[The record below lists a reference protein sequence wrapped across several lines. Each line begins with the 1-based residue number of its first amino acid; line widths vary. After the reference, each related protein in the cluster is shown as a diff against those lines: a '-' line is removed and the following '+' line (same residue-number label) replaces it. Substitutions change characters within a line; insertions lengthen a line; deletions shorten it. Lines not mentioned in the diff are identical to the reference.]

1 MQRTGSTVQLE
12 RQRAG
17 GQGIHAGERTA
28 CGRGVGDQS
37 PLRAYA
43 VRVRVAWL
51 MLDGIGLMPAHA
63 ASPFQGDLPTLERL
77 GIAATSLE
85 TRADWVTRSIDA
97 RLGVDGLPQ
106 SGTGQTTILTGVNAA
121 AEMGRHYGPWVSP
134 SLKPILTGNVLKRV
148 SDAGGTVRLANFYPP
163 QYLAALESG
172 KTRLNA
178 IATAALSAGAR
189 LEGRDGLGIAPMLR
203 DPQGAANPQQIKL
216 WAREFT
222 GSSATVT
229 LFDQWWS
236 DSVGHEMNLSEGQ
249 AFAARLE
256 VFCAAVLEAKSA
268 DTLFLVTSDH
278 GNFED
283 LSVKTHTVSPVPLA
297 AVGIGALEFA
307 GVTDLTGIAPALA
320 RVLSLG

>member
-1 MQRTGSTVQLE
+1 
-12 RQRAG
+12 
-17 GQGIHAGERTA
+17 
-28 CGRGVGDQS
+28 
-37 PLRAYA
+37 
-43 VRVRVAWL
+43 
-51 MLDGIGLMPAHA
+51 MLDGIGLMPMHA
-63 ASPFQGDLPTLERL
+63 ASPFQGELPTLERL
-77 GIAATSLE
+77 GITRGSTE
-85 TRADWVTRSIDA
+85 TRAEWVTRSIDA

-121 AEMGRHYGPWVSP
+121 AAMGRHYGPWVSP
-134 SLKPILTGNVLKRV
+134 SLKPILEQNVLKRV
-148 SDAGGTVRLANFYPP
+148 SDVGGTVRLANYYPP

-178 IATAALSAGAR
+178 IATAALSAGAT

-203 DPQGAANPQQIKL
+203 DPSGSANLEQVSA
-216 WAREFT
+216 WARDFVT
-222 GSSATVT
+222 DDATVT
-229 LFDQWWS
+229 IFDQWWS

-256 VFCAAVLEAKSA
+256 VFCAAVLEAKST

-283 LSVKTHTVSPVPLA
+283 LSVKTHTFSPVPLA
-297 AVGIGALEFA
+297 AVGVGALEFA

-320 RVLSLG
+320 RALKLV